1 VESINKENPLE
12 PSSEGEF
19 AAPSSAGRIAQLRK
33 TVSWLVTALLLGV
46 VCLSGADVDERLM
59 LGTELL
65 GQVFVAFAVIGR
77 IWCAIFIGGR
87 KNLELCRDGPY
98 SLCRNP
104 LYCFSFLGLVGLL
117 MAARLLMLALLV
129 GVFFWV
135 YHFFVVRNEE
145 RRLGEIFG
153 NIYRDYCARVP
164 RFWPSFSGYHCP
176 VMVTLDVRGVQRAL
190 REVVWFLL
198 AMIVFEAVEH
208 WKHGLHTVA
217 SAAFLLWPF

>member
-1 VESINKENPLE
+1 
-12 PSSEGEF
+12 
-19 AAPSSAGRIAQLRK
+19 
-33 TVSWLVTALLLGV
+33 
-46 VCLSGADVDERLM
+46 
-59 LGTELL
+59 
-65 GQVFVAFAVIGR
+65 
-77 IWCAIFIGGR
+77 
-87 KNLELCRDGPY
+87 
-98 SLCRNP
+98 
-104 LYCFSFLGLVGLL
+104 

-145 RRLGEIFG
+145 RRLGELFG

-198 AMIVFEAVEH
+198 AMIAFEAVEH